1 VIPRGILPVRMMISS
16 RNIFIFC
23 ISLPFVLSSRYGRG
37 DYQLGCLNIDCSRQ
51 YVESCCTARHQ
62 GVGRSLQP
70 LANWRFGSI
79 FRNSIPPVRPYK
91 VPSFEDIFETD
102 HSSRTDPEPASPQNP
117 SPGVLGGNL
126 KTPSSQN
133 LFQLSNILSENNRNS
148 QNSNSGGG
156 ASELLSKL
164 SKHQALHEAFF
175 ETTTKPY
182 PTSTRSYE
190 ELRKMK
196 LIEMA
201 KEELRKKQQMKD
213 QYIRAQQ
220 KKNEFLKIMRQQQK
234 QQEQTKQ
241 IEHLQKEPRSQDL
254 DNFFTKVK
262 DFDSAKTSL
271 KDKLNH
277 ELIKRYQDKLM
288 KKSNQ
293 EKQYSEKLQ
302 RWKQDKKQETSAKWS
317 KINGQNYVDMSDGT
331 IIMDN
336 NEPEKPQVSSQSQ
349 QDLHGSSQSLQVRHR
364 QSHQS
369 PVTQP
374 ASEMTRE
381 AVMTPAPTKS
391 PMFQDRIKHE
401 DISENETENIVKEAT
416 KSSKNDVAEVFTE
429 ELCDKL
435 RVPCRFVTEHPCCQL
450 PQDIGMVGR
459 PRAMDGS
466 ADLKWRFYQSRKE
479 TRGGQ
484 LPGRGRSK
492 GDGRMLPGFS
502 AGYNSNIPYNS
513 WSSARDIRVPRYFYD
528 GGPDLTSTI
537 LSQCW
542 RLIYINCLQDRD
554 HPCCGLTN
562 RSDRLANNVIDRWLR
577 RY

>member
-1 VIPRGILPVRMMISS
+1 MRISS

-37 DYQLGCLNIDCSRQ
+37 DQYQLTCLNIDCSHQ
-51 YVESCCTARHQ
+51 YVDTCCSARHQ

-91 VPSFEDIFETD
+91 VPSFEEIFETD
-102 HSSRTDPEPASPQNP
+102 HSASRTEPDNTSPHQAQNL
-117 SPGVLGGNL
+117 SPGGVGKLQTPAAQQNMFQFSNL
-126 KTPSSQN
+126 LN
-133 LFQLSNILSENNRNS
+133 ENNRNS
-148 QNSNSGGG
+148 LNNNNPGVGV
-156 ASELLSKL
+156 SEIFSKL

-182 PTSTRSYE
+182 TTSTRSYE
-190 ELRKMK
+190 ELRKLK
-196 LIEMA
+196 LIELA
-201 KEELRKKQQMKD
+201 KEELKKKQQMKG

-220 KKNEFLKIMRQQQK
+220 KKNEFLKIMRQQQQ
-234 QQEQTKQ
+234 QQEQKQ
-241 IEHLQKEPRSQDL
+241 IEQMKKEPRSQDL
-254 DNFFTKVK
+254 DNFFSKVK
-262 DFDSAKTSL
+262 DFDNTKTAL
-271 KDKLNH
+271 KEKLNH
-277 ELIKRYQDKLM
+277 ELIKRYHDKLI

-293 EKQYSEKLQ
+293 DKLYSEKLQ
-302 RWKQDKKQETSAKWS
+302 RWKQQEKKPETSAKWS

-336 NEPEKPQVSSQSQ
+336 DDPEKPQVSSQSQ
-349 QDLHGSSQSLQVRHR
+349 QALHGSSQSQQLQHG
-364 QSHQS
+364 QSHQAS
-369 PVTQP
+369 VTRP
-374 ASEMTRE
+374 SEITRE
-381 AVMTPAPTKS
+381 TIKTPAPTKS
-391 PMFQDRIKHE
+391 PMYQDHIKHE
-401 DISENETENIVKEAT
+401 DISENETENIVKDAT
-416 KSSKNDVAEVFTE
+416 KTSKNDEAEVFTE

-450 PQDIGMVGR
+450 PQVIGMVGR

-466 ADLKWRFYQSRKE
+466 ADLKWRFYQSRGH

-484 LPGRGRSK
+484 MPARGRGK